1 MSRDA
6 QTPPLKRKANTKA
19 KRGPKELVLTHPLHA
34 KGKTDAELT
43 ADAAIEGIAANA
55 FLLQTWS
62 KYPLGT
68 LDITALMSSLDDA
81 AAAVNRGEM
90 AAAESLMMTQAIA
103 LNTIFVNLAARG
115 HQATL
120 LNQFEV
126 NLRLAFKAQ
135 TQCRATLETL
145 AALKNP
151 PVFARQANISSGP
164 QQVNN
169 GPVLNAAPTRAA
181 ILESE
186 PNKLLEASGNGERV
200 DGRTEGATGT
210 GDSAVATVEAI
221 DGTTHASGQGPCVAQ
236 RLPRGR
242 TSDAPRLR
250 ERGQRANAGAT
261 AGAGRVK
268 AVR

>member
-1 MSRDA
+1 MIGDLKA
-6 QTPPLKRKANTKA
+6 PPMKRKANTKA
-19 KRGPKELVLTHPLHA
+19 NRTPNTLVLTHPLHA

-55 FLLQTWS
+55 LLLQTWS

-68 LDITALMSSLDDA
+68 LDITALMSSLDQA
-81 AAAVNRGEM
+81 TAAVNRGEM
-90 AAAESLMMTQAIA
+90 AAAESLLMAQAIA

-120 LNQFEV
+120 LDH
-126 NLRLAFKAQ
+126 LDKHMRLAFKAQ
-135 TQCRATLETL
+135 AQCRATLETL
-145 AALKNP
+145 AVLKNP

-186 PNKLLEASGNGERV
+186 PNRVLEGVVDDERV
-200 DGRTEGATGT
+200 DGRAKGTASTGNQAMATLG
-210 GDSAVATVEAI
+210 AI
-221 DGTTHASGQGPCVAQ
+221 DGTTHASGQDPRITQ
-236 RLPRGR
+236 RLSRRR
-242 TSDAPRLR
+242 TPHTPRLR
-250 ERGQRANAGAT
+250 ERGQRADTGA
-261 AGAGRVK
+261 AGRD
-268 AVR
+268 

>member
-19 KRGPKELVLTHPLHA
+19 KRAPHELVMTHPLHA

-43 ADAAIEGIAANA
+43 ADAAIEGVAANA

-90 AAAESLMMTQAIA
+90 AAAESLLMTQAIA

-120 LNQFEV
+120 LDH
-126 NLRLAFKAQ
+126 LDKHMRLAFKAQ
-135 TQCRATLETL
+135 GQCRATLETL

-151 PVFARQANISSGP
+151 PVFTRQANISSGL

-169 GPVLNAAPTRAA
+169 GPVLNAAPSRAA
-181 ILESE
+181 IQETA
-186 PNKLLEASGNGERV
+186 PNKLLEGSIDGERV
-200 DGRTEGATGT
+200 DGRTEGTTGT
-210 GDSAVATVEAI
+210 SDQAMATLGTI
-221 DGTTHASGQGPCVAQ
+221 DGTTHASRQGPRVAQ
-236 RLPRGR
+236 RISRRRAP
-242 TSDAPRLR
+242 DAPRTR
-250 ERGQRANAGAT
+250 SATQRAAAGS
-261 AGAGRVK
+261 AGGA
-268 AVR
+268 